1 MKNYFSRMK
10 GQGHKATSHPTTAMV
25 WSWLAAFIG
34 IYSISLFSQ
43 YVLVTNYD
51 QLFLVGS
58 FGATAVLIY
67 GAPHV
72 EYSQPRN
79 LIGGHIISAL
89 VGITVYK
96 LLPFDVALAS
106 ALAVSLS
113 IAAMHITKTIHPPGG
128 ATALI
133 VVIGSSEVHDMGYQY
148 VLSPIG
154 TGILIMLVVALGIN
168 NLSRDPERH
177 YPKRWL

>member
-1 MKNYFSRMK
+1 MKVYFSRMK
-10 GQGHKATSHPTTAMV
+10 GQGHKATSHHLTAIV
-25 WSWLAAFIG
+25 WSWFAAFIG
-34 IYSISLFSQ
+34 IYSISLYSEYIRFTQ
-43 YVLVTNYD
+43 YD

-58 FGATAVLIY
+58 FGASAVLIY

-72 EYSQPRN
+72 EYAQPRN
-79 LIGGHIISAL
+79 LIGGHILSAL
-89 VGITVYK
+89 IGISVYK

-113 IAAMHITKTIHPPGG
+113 IAVMHLTRTIHPPGG

-133 VVIGSSEVHDMGYQY
+133 AVIGSSEIHDMGYLY

-154 TGILIMLVVALGIN
+154 TGILIMLLVALGVN
-168 NLSRDPERH
+168 NLSGDPQRH